1 MKPLQQDTFD
11 LKELLSKRE
20 RELMQLMVDGIR
32 RDQIQI
38 LLEISYETFKTH
50 RRSILRKLD
59 LPNEME
65 LLRFVL
71 QNDITGKD
79 Y

>member
-1 MKPLQQDTFD
+1 MKPLNADAFD

-20 RELMQLMVDGIR
+20 RELMLLMVDGKP

-38 LLEISYETFKTH
+38 MLEISYETFKTH
-50 RRSILRKLD
+50 RRSILRKLE
-59 LPNEME
+59 LPNDME

-71 QNDITGKD
+71 QNDITEKD